1 MRATYTILVAVI
13 VFLVGCGSSN
23 PNVVQPPTPTPTPT
37 STPLPTPTPT
47 PGPAAEFLYTAS
59 MQLSFGA
66 GNLGSFQIDSLTH
79 TLTEMTGPSFN
90 VGFAASTFPIG
101 LVTDKTRE
109 FLLTAISPPLPG
121 STIAQSYKR
130 NADGSFT
137 GVTSMTIAGPTPVA
151 IAMDPQNRFFYVVG
165 EGTTPVLSVLSLD
178 HLSGALTL
186 VSSFQL
192 QPTVAGPSGLCAD
205 SSGNFLYVSLSDA
218 TPGVAGIA
226 ELSVH
231 ADGTITQNGI
241 APMPG
246 TRFPGPGLFA
256 NASNVYAGNETG
268 GIYAF
273 SITGVSGA
281 LIPVAGSPFLTNT
294 ETVLTFSQ
302 FGGFLYAG
310 TKSHQISANPLVL
323 DPATLFAF
331 QIQNGGALQPVQGS
345 PFQPAFNSQCIAVL
359 DSFLYVGDQ
368 SAIQGFS
375 IDTATGKLTSVFTQ
389 SNLLSNLGCVTA
401 P

>member
-1 MRATYTILVAVI
+1 MQATYTILIAVI
-13 VFLVGCGSSN
+13 VFLAGCASSN
-23 PNVVQPPTPTPTPT
+23 TNVVQPPTPTPT

-47 PGPAAEFLYTAS
+47 PGPATEFLYTAS
-59 MQLSFGA
+59 MDLVFGA

-79 TLTEMTGPSFN
+79 TLTAMTGASFN
-90 VGFAASTFPIG
+90 VGFPASTFPIG

-109 FLLTAISPPLPG
+109 FLLTAISPPVPG
-121 STIAQSYKR
+121 STTVQSYKR
-130 NADGSFT
+130 NSDGSFT
-137 GVTSMTIAGPTPVA
+137 RVTSMAIAGLTPVA

-178 HLSGALTL
+178 HLSGSLTL

-192 QPTVAGPSGLCAD
+192 QPTVAGPFGLCAD

-256 NASNVYAGNETG
+256 NASNVYAGNGTG

-273 SITGVSGA
+273 SIAGVSGA
-281 LIPVAGSPFLTNT
+281 LTPVAGSPFSTNT
-294 ETVLTFSQ
+294 ESVLAFSQ
-302 FGGFLYAG
+302 FGSFLYAG

-345 PFQPAFNSQCIAVL
+345 PFQPAVNSQCLTVL
-359 DSFLYVGDQ
+359 NSFLYVGDQ
-368 SAIQGFS
+368 SSVQGFS
-375 IDTATGKLTSVFTQ
+375 IDTSTGKLTSVFTQ